1 MPQLAHF
8 RSKTRLGQPF
18 SFLEETSSTQ
28 DVLRAWALDGAPEG
42 ALVATNLQTRGRGRR
57 GRVWQTEP
65 GQALLFSLLLRPNW
79 PADQLPLLSLAAGVA
94 LCQAGEVG
102 GLKWPNDWLAPDGR
116 KLAGILLESHWQGGQ
131 LAFVAMGVGVNVLAA
146 PPQGAALCE
155 FGPYNRNQVL
165 QDFLR
170 NFDLLYSSPQQIIAA
185 WSQLSYTLHRQV
197 RVGSLEGTAESLGPL
212 GSLQLRC
219 GGELVEVTAGDV
231 DWVGPF

>member
-1 MPQLAHF
+1 MPQLAYF
-8 RSKTRLGQPF
+8 LSETRLGQPF
-18 SFLEETSSTQ
+18 SFLEETASTQ
-28 DVLRAWALDGAPEG
+28 DVLREWALGGAPEG

-94 LCQAGEVG
+94 LCQAGGLG

-116 KLAGILLESHWQGGQ
+116 KLAGILLESHWQDGQ
-131 LAFVAMGVGVNVLAA
+131 LAFVAMGIGVNVLAA

-155 FGPYNRNQVL
+155 FGSYNRNQVL
-165 QDFLR
+165 QDFLHR
-170 NFDLLYSSPQQIIAA
+170 FDLLYQNSRQIIAA
-185 WSQLSYTLHRQV
+185 WSQLSYTLHRPV
-197 RVGSLEGTAESLGPL
+197 RVGSLEGVAESLGPS
-212 GSLQLRC
+212 GSLQVRC